1 MGNPA
6 DESGVAA
13 FRFKLLAAMACVVL
27 AITLAGLY
35 LAERSVA
42 AETQHDLQLAFSS
55 EVGLLRTVREIRH
68 ASLAE
73 RCRALVRKPRIHA
86 ALEDDALDLLYPSAK
101 EELGDALAAG
111 RKEPDDPM
119 RTVRARFYR
128 FLGLNG
134 AVIAPFNAP
143 EVGVLDADEEQRLS
157 FPSVLDSQQS
167 GYVVRRDGEIV
178 EVIATPIISM
188 ETGEPIA
195 ALVAG
200 FSPAAGE
207 RQVAGLKGGLW
218 LGGKLHLAGFSAGAV
233 EELSQAVSQI
243 VSRTDDSATKGVR
256 MELDG
261 AEHMLFVEHLNP
273 GSLFPPAY
281 EVGVFPLAHLLA
293 RQSELRWQALLAGAV
308 LLGLGIA
315 ASYAISTK
323 LAAPVRALAAVS
335 AENRVLKERAEAAL
349 EVKRAELERTARFS
363 ADASHQL
370 KTPVAVFRAGLDE
383 LLARD
388 DVPADAREE
397 LFVLVHQTFRL
408 TSIIE
413 SLLLLS
419 RLDSGRLK
427 LSLVPL
433 DLNHLV
439 ETCVDD
445 FLLLHDEAEPDV
457 QTDLQTGLH
466 ISGDVRYTRLI
477 LQNLLENARKYG
489 HAGSP
494 IRLLAR
500 AEGQE
505 IVLTVANRG
514 IPIPRTSWEHIFER
528 FHRAGVGENIPG
540 HGLGLNLS
548 RELCALHGGGMRVIR
563 SDADWTEF
571 EVRFRQSGAPLS
583 SMAGV

>member
-1 MGNPA
+1 M
-6 DESGVAA
+6 A
-13 FRFKLLAAMACVVL
+13 FVVL

-35 LAERSVA
+35 LAERSVT

-55 EVGLLRTVREIRH
+55 EVGLLRTIREIRH

-101 EELGDALAAG
+101 EELGDALPGGGKVA
-111 RKEPDDPM
+111 DDS
-119 RTVRARFYR
+119 RRSVHARFYR
-128 FLGLNG
+128 FLGING
-134 AVIAPFNAP
+134 AVIPPFNAP
-143 EVGVLDADEEQRLS
+143 EVGILEPEEEKRLS
-157 FPSVLDSQQS
+157 FPTVLDAQQS
-167 GYVVRRDGEIV
+167 GYIVRRDGEIV

-200 FSPAAGE
+200 FSPAAGDRRVE
-207 RQVAGLKGGLW
+207 GLQGGLW
-218 LGGKLHLAGFSAGAV
+218 LGGILYLPGLSPNAQGALSA
-233 EELSQAVSQI
+233 E
-243 VSRTDDSATKGVR
+243 VSRLASLKDDSAAKGVR
-256 MELDG
+256 VRVDG
-261 AEHMLFVEHLNP
+261 AEQMLFVEHLNP
-273 GSLFPPAY
+273 GSFFPPAY
-281 EVGVFPLAHLLA
+281 EVGIFPLANLLE
-293 RQSELRWQALLAGAV
+293 RQSELRWQAVLAGAL
-308 LLGLGIA
+308 LLGMGIA

-323 LAAPVRALAAVS
+323 LAAPVRALVAVS
-335 AENRVLKERAEAAL
+335 AENRVLRERAEAAL

-383 LLARD
+383 LLSRED
-388 DVPADAREE
+388 IPHEAREE

-408 TSIIE
+408 TSIID

-427 LSLVPL
+427 LDLAPV
-433 DLNHLV
+433 DLNHLI

-445 FLLLHDEAEPDV
+445 FALLHDESEPEV
-457 QTDLQTGLH
+457 QTDLQPSLT

-489 HAGSP
+489 YSGTP
-494 IRLLAR
+494 IRLITCADG
-500 AEGQE
+500 AEV
-505 IVLTVANRG
+505 VLRVANRG
-514 IPIPRTSWEHIFER
+514 IPIPQSSWEHIFER

-540 HGLGLNLS
+540 HGLGLNLA

-563 SDADWTEF
+563 SDAEWTEF
-571 EVRFRQSGAPLS
+571 EVRFRQSEAAALNS
-583 SMAGV
+583 LAEV